1 MRYDKGEWRAIS
13 LSTLK
18 DCDTTSFKVNLG
30 GYMGPPSAGV
40 TVEANDNKYKA
51 I

>member
-1 MRYDKGEWRAIS
+1 MRYDKGGWRAVS
-13 LSTLK
+13 LLTLK

-40 TVEANDNKYKA
+40 TGEANDNK
-51 I
+51 